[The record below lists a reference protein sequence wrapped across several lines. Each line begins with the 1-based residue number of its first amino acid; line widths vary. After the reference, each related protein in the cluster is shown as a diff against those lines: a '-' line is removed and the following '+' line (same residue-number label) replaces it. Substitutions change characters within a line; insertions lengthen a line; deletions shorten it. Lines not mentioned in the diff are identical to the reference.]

1 MNKIKVL
8 IFPAGAEN
16 AIEIYEALRFNVNIE
31 VYGASGKADHAS
43 FIYPKDRYIE
53 GDFYINKEK
62 FIDDFNSMLVEYGI
76 EVVIPTHDTIAMF
89 LAQNKARLQA
99 KVLTADYETTYIC
112 RNKEATY
119 KLFQEYDFCPL
130 VYDINKLGLEDFPV
144 FLKPNIG
151 EGAKGAYLAKSF
163 GDIGNTD
170 GVVISEYLPGDEFT
184 IDCFTNRK
192 GELLFI
198 GQRSRER
205 IQMGIAFHSEALKT
219 EVEIKEIASIINS
232 KLKLFG
238 AWFFQVKKDRKNK
251 YKLMEISCRQAGTMT
266 LYRHKG
272 VNFSMLGIFELLEVD
287 TKPLEIPFGLTL
299 DRCIKNRFKLDYVYE
314 NIYVD
319 FDDTVITNNGI
330 NLNVISFLY
339 KCRNENKK
347 IILITRHEYDLE
359 TTFERYKIHK
369 DLFDEIIHI
378 TFNDEKYTFISSD
391 KSIFIDNSFKE
402 RELVLN
408 NLNIPVFDVDAVDI
422 FL

>member
-1 MNKIKVL
+1 
-8 IFPAGAEN
+8 
-16 AIEIYEALRFNVNIE
+16 
-31 VYGASGKADHAS
+31 
-43 FIYPKDRYIE
+43 
-53 GDFYINKEK
+53 
-62 FIDDFNSMLVEYGI
+62 
-76 EVVIPTHDTIAMF
+76 
-89 LAQNKARLQA
+89 
-99 KVLTADYETTYIC
+99 
-112 RNKEATY
+112 
-119 KLFQEYDFCPL
+119 
-130 VYDINKLGLEDFPV
+130 
-144 FLKPNIG
+144 
-151 EGAKGAYLAKSF
+151 
-163 GDIGNTD
+163 
-170 GVVISEYLPGDEFT
+170 
-184 IDCFTNRK
+184 
-192 GELLFI
+192 
-198 GQRSRER
+198 
-205 IQMGIAFHSEALKT
+205 MGIAFHSEALKT

-299 DRCIKNRFKLDYVYE
+299 DRCIKNKFKLDYVYE